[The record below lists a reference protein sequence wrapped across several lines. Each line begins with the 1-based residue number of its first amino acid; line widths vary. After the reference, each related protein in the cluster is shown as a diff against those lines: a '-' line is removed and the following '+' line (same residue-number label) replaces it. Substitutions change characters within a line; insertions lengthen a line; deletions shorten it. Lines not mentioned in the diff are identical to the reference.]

1 MSIRATLTLR
11 PPAPDIDRFRDPAD
25 DLPRRRPKRL
35 PDRRRDHDDGRRP
48 DRGDPVGAPGEVV
61 PSLHLTGC
69 VNSGNAGTQPLM
81 RLLERML
88 RPTVDRLVA
97 ERIEEERLDALYRY
111 RVHSD
116 PARLWIHPTA
126 VVNNAIFNTG
136 GGRITVGKYVF
147 FGHNVCVLAGVHEVD
162 KFGLERQ
169 QAIPRSGY
177 DIEICEG
184 AWLATNVL
192 VAGPVKIGA
201 HAVVGGGSVVR
212 KDVPPYAVV
221 AGNPARFI
229 RSLARPGGEEPS
241 E

>member
-1 MSIRATLTLR
+1 
-11 PPAPDIDRFRDPAD
+11 
-25 DLPRRRPKRL
+25 
-35 PDRRRDHDDGRRP
+35 
-48 DRGDPVGAPGEVV
+48 
-61 PSLHLTGC
+61 
-69 VNSGNAGTQPLM
+69 M
-81 RLLERML
+81 RLLERVL

-116 PARLWIHPTA
+116 PARLRIHPTA

-136 GGRITVGKYVF
+136 GEYVF

-162 KFGLERQ
+162 KFGIERQ

-177 DIEICEG
+177 DIEIAEG
-184 AWLATNVL
+184 VWLATNVL
-192 VAGPVKIGA
+192 VAGPVTIGA
-201 HAVVGGGSVVR
+201 HAVVGGGSVVL

-229 RSLARPGGEEPS
+229 RSLAPPGAE
-241 E
+241 